1 MHPLCRTANE
11 LLPQYVEFSFLC
23 PADPYFEW
31 NVMPFSPIPV
41 LKLGYPG
48 DRGSSIVPM
57 WAAHSP
63 PGDRR
68 YPAGVT
74 ATASTQVDA
83 RRRRAMA
90 GLLLAVALVIAGY
103 WLAWLL
109 HRSLV
114 ASETGAA
121 YTQFEDA
128 FPLADGW
135 LAFCLV
141 AASYCLWTARRAAL
155 FWLLAGGGAGLYLFA
170 MDVLYDLQHGVWGKG
185 GNGAMELVINIVT
198 LALSVFVLRWT
209 WVRRDALLSS

>member
-1 MHPLCRTANE
+1 M
-11 LLPQYVEFSFLC
+11 
-23 PADPYFEW
+23 
-31 NVMPFSPIPV
+31 
-41 LKLGYPG
+41 
-48 DRGSSIVPM
+48 
-57 WAAHSP
+57 
-63 PGDRR
+63 
-68 YPAGVT
+68 T
-74 ATASTQVDA
+74 ATAGTQVEA
-83 RRRRAMA
+83 RQRRAMA
-90 GLLLAVALVIAGY
+90 VLLLAVALVIAAY

-114 ASETGAA
+114 ASETSAA

-185 GNGAMELVINIVT
+185 ANGVMELVINLVT
-198 LALSVFVLRWT
+198 LGLSLFVLRWT